1 MENKIM
7 IHFEALEDPRQQGKV
22 LHPMRNIVFI
32 VLVGALN
39 GLDGWEEIADFA
51 EYRRDF
57 LEKYLDLSN
66 GIPTDDALRR
76 FFQNLNPKSF
86 QKRFISWTSSIVH
99 DVEDKVVSI
108 DGKRIRKA
116 SEMNDRNPI
125 HIVSAWL
132 SENEMTLGQLKVS
145 EKTNEITA
153 IPQLI
158 EILDLK
164 GATVTIDAM
173 GCQTE
178 IVEKIADARADY
190 VIGLKGNQ
198 PSLLEDAKLTCSK
211 FRPDRVLSTT
221 DCGHGRVEE
230 RKYLF
235 YKDLSLV
242 RDTEKWKGL
251 QMVVKVETRQ
261 TDKKTGKETSDARY
275 FITSHDDDMADRV
288 AYSIRR
294 HWAIESMHWQLD
306 VVFGEDSS
314 LKRIKNS
321 AENFNIVRKIVL
333 GLLNNDGIDYGKKRV
348 SLKRR
353 MLHAIH
359 DDGYLE
365 NLLQRL

>member
-1 MENKIM
+1 M
-7 IHFEALEDPRQQGKV
+7 
-22 LHPMRNIVFI
+22 
-32 VLVGALN
+32 
-39 GLDGWEEIADFA
+39 
-51 EYRRDF
+51 
-57 LEKYLDLSN
+57 
-66 GIPTDDALRR
+66 
-76 FFQNLNPKSF
+76 
-86 QKRFISWTSSIVH
+86 H
-99 DVEDKVVSI
+99 DVDGKVVSI

-132 SENEMTLGQLKVS
+132 AENEMVLGQLKVS

-164 GATVTIDAM
+164 GSTVTLDAM
-173 GCQTE
+173 GCQTN
-178 IVEKIADARADY
+178 IVEKVVDAGADY

-198 PSLLEDAKLTCSK
+198 PTLLEDAELTSRTH
-211 FRPDRVLSTT
+211 RPARVLSTT

-235 YKDLSLV
+235 YNDLSCLCGAE
-242 RDTEKWKGL
+242 RWKGL
-251 QMVVKVETRQ
+251 QMVVKVETTQ
-261 TDKKTGKETSDARY
+261 TDKKTGKETSDTRY
-275 FITSHDDDMADRV
+275 FITSHDESMADRV

-294 HWAIESMHWQLD
+294 HWAVESMHWQLD

-314 LKRIKNS
+314 LKRVKNS

-333 GLLNNDGIDYGKKRV
+333 GLLKNDGIDYGKKKV

-359 DDGYLE
+359 DEEYLE
-365 NLLQRL
+365 SLLERL

>member
-1 MENKIM
+1 M
-7 IHFEALEDPRQQGKV
+7 IHFETLEDPRQQSKV
-22 LHPMRNIVFI
+22 LHPMKNIVFI

-66 GIPTDDALRR
+66 GIPTDDTLRR

-86 QKRFISWTSSIVH
+86 QERFVSWTSSIVH
-99 DVEDKVVSI
+99 DVDGKVVSI

-132 SENEMTLGQLKVS
+132 AENEMVLGQLKVS

-164 GATVTIDAM
+164 GSTVTLDAM
-173 GCQTE
+173 GCQTN
-178 IVEKIADARADY
+178 IVEKVVDAGADY

-198 PSLLEDAKLTCSK
+198 PTLLEDAELTSRTH
-211 FRPDRVLSTT
+211 RPARVLSTT

-235 YKDLSLV
+235 YNDLSCLCGAE
-242 RDTEKWKGL
+242 RWKGL
-251 QMVVKVETRQ
+251 QMVVKVETTQ
-261 TDKKTGKETSDARY
+261 TDKKTGKETSDTRY
-275 FITSHDDDMADRV
+275 FITSHDESMADRV

-294 HWAIESMHWQLD
+294 HWAVESMHWQLD

-314 LKRIKNS
+314 LKRVKNS

-333 GLLNNDGIDYGKKRV
+333 GLLKNDGIDYGKKKV

-359 DDGYLE
+359 DEEYLE
-365 NLLQRL
+365 SLLERL

>member
-1 MENKIM
+1 MK
-7 IHFEALEDPRQQGKV
+7 
-22 LHPMRNIVFI
+22 NIVFI

-66 GIPTDDALRR
+66 GIPTDDTLRR

-86 QKRFISWTSSIVH
+86 QERFVSWTSSIVH
-99 DVEDKVVSI
+99 DVDGKVVSI

-132 SENEMTLGQLKVS
+132 AENEMVLGQLKVS

-164 GATVTIDAM
+164 GSTVTLDAM
-173 GCQTE
+173 GCQTN
-178 IVEKIADARADY
+178 IVEKVVDAGADY

-198 PSLLEDAKLTCSK
+198 PTLLEDAELTSRTH
-211 FRPDRVLSTT
+211 RPVRVLSTT

-235 YKDLSLV
+235 YNDLSCLCGAE
-242 RDTEKWKGL
+242 RWKGL
-251 QMVVKVETRQ
+251 QMVVKVETTQ
-261 TDKKTGKETSDARY
+261 TDKKTGKETSDTRY
-275 FITSHDDDMADRV
+275 FITSHDESMADRV

-294 HWAIESMHWQLD
+294 HWAVESMHWQLD

-314 LKRIKNS
+314 LKRVKNS

-333 GLLNNDGIDYGKKRV
+333 GLLKNDGIDYGKKKV

-359 DDGYLE
+359 DEEYLE
-365 NLLQRL
+365 SLLERL